1 MENAMGK
8 RVAVVGKYTAA
19 LGLFA
24 FATSAMA
31 IQPICP
37 YTVRHLQPTSSAA
50 SVYVAKPATKIV
62 VEEALGRTPEEI
74 HSKFAANMEKGFAS
88 PQASRFVT
96 RLSNKE
102 LQRIAYYYY
111 ASNGG
116 KSPQLLKVFAQRLD
130 SKSLMRIAGAFGY
143 ANVQTAIDSYAPAI
157 VQREFRA
164 HVAAGLVPMT
174 AAPDSSRFTVMPMSG
189 PAPTVDMTLE
199 EIYLDFRTAPVGNL
213 SVPGALSE
221 TLSFA
226 GGRLIAAWGVGYAV
240 GTGISQLI
248 QTYDPPLDDAI
259 GGTVDESIKILQNDA
274 LAINNALSADTRAT
288 AEDTADGAFGNPVLD
303 SADPW
308 GDWNVD
314 QDMGDASGACN

>member
-8 RVAVVGKYTAA
+8 CVVTLGKYTAA

-37 YTVRHLQPTSSAA
+37 FTVHHLQPTSSAIG
-50 SVYVAKPATKIV
+50 VYAAKPAPKVTA
-62 VEEALGRTPEEI
+62 EEALGRTPEEI
-74 HSKFAANMEKGFAS
+74 HSKFAANMENNFAS
-88 PQASRFVT
+88 PQANRFVT

-111 ASNGG
+111 ASNAGR
-116 KSPQLLKVFAQRLD
+116 SPQLLKVFAQRLD
-130 SKSLMRIAGAFGY
+130 SKSLVRIAGAFGY
-143 ANVQTAIDSYAPAI
+143 ANVQTAIDSYAPAT

-164 HVAAGLVPMT
+164 HVAAGLVPIAVASDT
-174 AAPDSSRFTVMPMSG
+174 SRFAVTPMTG
-189 PAPTVDMTLE
+189 PAPNVDMTLE

-248 QTYDPPLDDAI
+248 QAYDPSLDDAI

-274 LAINNALSADTRAT
+274 LAINDALSSATRAT
-288 AEDTADGAFGNPVLD
+288 AEDTADGAFGNPVLE

-308 GDWNVD
+308 GDWSVY
-314 QDMGDASGACN
+314 QDMGDAASACD